1 MKKIDTC
8 PFCGERAKVRKN
20 RNAYAVRCDGCG
32 ASTKEVYRNS
42 GVSAAAVQNFVIELW
57 NKR

>member
-1 MKKIDTC
+1 MNKPKPC
-8 PFCGERAKVRKN
+8 PHCGEVSKVRKDGS
-20 RNAYAVRCDGCG
+20 AYFVRCDGCG

-42 GVSAAAVQNFVIELW
+42 GVSAAAVQNFVIGLW